1 MARNLRKNTTEAE
14 AILWNEIRNKKI
26 KGYKFRRQHPLS
38 NYIADFYCHEARLVI
53 EVDGEIHE
61 YSKEYDECRSSMLN
75 EYGITIIRFSNNEIF
90 NDLNSVISRIYLEL
104 ER

>member
-1 MARNLRKNTTEAE
+1 MARSFRKEATEAE
-14 AILWNEIRNKKI
+14 DILWNEIRNKRI
-26 KGYKFRRQHPLS
+26 KGFKFRSQHPLS

-61 YSKEYDECRSSMLN
+61 HSKEYDECRSYMLS
-75 EYGITIIRFSNNEIF
+75 ELGIKVIRFKNDEIV

-104 ER
+104 